1 MNEAIFYRKIALTI
15 DMPFKE
21 FPEFSYMRILHKEMI
36 DKYLKQVQ
44 PKASELTFV
53 NMFIW
58 RRTRPLQ
65 ISMLDDMLI
74 IREMSPL
81 GDLSYY
87 PPITTKDPLKST
99 VTLIEKVI
107 EKNEIFTI
115 DSITEPLASQLKE
128 AGYDVV
134 PDRDNWD
141 YVYRASNL
149 GDTKCS
155 KHASRNQLIKNVMEK
170 YEGRCRYADIDQ
182 KLANECLELK
192 DWREDVG
199 WNLGRLKL
207 IEEPY
212 AIMESLS
219 HFSDLDLIGGAMY
232 VDDKLCGF
240 VIGERIRDNMV
251 IIHSEKV
258 NQKRPGLHQYLNM
271 EFVSRLPDEI
281 KWLNME
287 QDLGDLGLRR
297 AMSRYEPDHF
307 IEKFILKVGD

>member
-1 MNEAIFYRKIALTI
+1 
-15 DMPFKE
+15 MPIKR
-21 FPEFSYMRILHKEMI
+21 FPEFSYMRIPYKEI
-36 DKYLKQVQ
+36 VDKYLKKAQS
-44 PKASELTFV
+44 KASELTFA

-58 RRTRPLQ
+58 RRTRPLE
-65 ISMLDDMLI
+65 ISMLDKMQI

-81 GDLSYY
+81 GVLSYY
-87 PPITTKDPLKST
+87 PPITGKDLLGNT
-99 VTLIEKVI
+99 VVFIEEAI
-107 EKNEIFTI
+107 HENEKFTM
-115 DSITEPLASQLKE
+115 DSITEPLASQLKN
-128 AGYDVV
+128 AGYDIK

-141 YVYRASNL
+141 YVYRSSNL
-149 GDTKCS
+149 GNLNSS

-170 YEGRCRYADIDQ
+170 YGDRCRYADMDQ
-182 KLANECLELK
+182 KLADECLELK

-219 HFSDLDLIGGAMY
+219 HFSELGLIGGAMY
-232 VDDKLCGF
+232 IDDKLSGF
-240 VIGERIRDNMV
+240 AIGERIRNNMV

-271 EFVSRLPDEI
+271 EFVSRLPDEV

-297 AMSRYEPDHF
+297 AMSRYEPDHY
-307 IEKFILKVGD
+307 IEKFTLKVGDE

>member
-1 MNEAIFYRKIALTI
+1 
-15 DMPFKE
+15 MPIKR
-21 FPEFSYMRILHKEMI
+21 FPEFTYLRIPHKEI
-36 DKYLKQVQ
+36 VDKFLKEVQ
-44 PKASELTFV
+44 PKASELTFA

-81 GDLSYY
+81 GVLSYY
-87 PPITTKDPLKST
+87 PPITEEGQQKKT
-99 VTLIEKVI
+99 VDFIEEAI
-107 EKNEIFTI
+107 HENEKFTM
-115 DSITEPLASQLKE
+115 DSITEPLATHLKD
-128 AGYDVV
+128 AGYNIQ

-149 GDTKCS
+149 GNPHSS

-170 YEGRCRYADIDQ
+170 YGDRCRYANMDQ

-219 HFSDLDLIGGAMY
+219 HFSDLGLNGGVMY
-232 VDDKLCGF
+232 VDDKLSGF

-258 NQKRPGLHQYLNM
+258 NQKRPGLHQYINM
-271 EFVSRLPDEI
+271 EFVSRLPDEV
-281 KWLNME
+281 KWMNME
-287 QDLGDLGLRR
+287 QDLGDQGLRR
-297 AMSRYEPDHF
+297 AMSRYEPDHY
-307 IEKFILKVGD
+307 IEKFTLKVGDE

>member
-1 MNEAIFYRKIALTI
+1 
-15 DMPFKE
+15 MPIKK
-21 FPEFSYMRILHKEMI
+21 FPEFTYMRIPHKEMV
-36 DKYLKQVQ
+36 DKYLKEVQ
-44 PKASELTFV
+44 PKASELTFA

-81 GDLSYY
+81 GELSYY
-87 PPITTKDPLKST
+87 PPITDKGPRKSILD
-99 VTLIEKVI
+99 LIEATVDDN
-107 EKNEIFTI
+107 EKFTI
-115 DSITEPLASQLKE
+115 DSITQPLAGRLKKI
-128 AGYDVV
+128 GFNIQ

-149 GDTKCS
+149 GDPNSS
-155 KHASRNQLIKNVMEK
+155 KHANRNQLIKNVMEK
-170 YEGRCRYADIDQ
+170 YGDRCRYADMDQ
-182 KLANECLELK
+182 ELANECLELK
-192 DWREDVG
+192 EWREDIG

-212 AIMESLS
+212 AIIESLS
-219 HFSDLDLIGGAMY
+219 HFSELGFIGGVMY
-232 VDDKLCGF
+232 VDDKLSGF
-240 VIGERIRDNMV
+240 VIGERIRDDMV

-258 NQKRPGLHQYLNM
+258 SQKRPGLHQYLNM
-271 EFVSRLPDEI
+271 EFVSRLPDEV

-287 QDLGDLGLRR
+287 QDLGDQGLRR

-307 IEKFILKVGD
+307 IEKFILKVG